1 MLVDGFPTDITTID
15 LSTSLAESGPISLVM
30 ITLKEGEDMRSPMF
44 GTLSNNFITS
54 IPAQY
59 APQFV
64 KVFHSQLT
72 ESVALSLASV
82 VLSNFSYSSLTNE
95 EPFKIHSSFMGLVK
109 SSIRNETFSQHFS
122 DLSDAD
128 TSNASSLE
136 FIHYT
141 NILYN
146 KHITSA
152 VAFRAN
158 KGFHMYSL
166 L

>member
-59 APQFV
+59 ALQFV

-72 ESVALSLASV
+72 RKSCP
-82 VLSNFSYSSLTNE
+82 
-95 EPFKIHSSFMGLVK
+95 EPGVS
-109 SSIRNETFSQHFS
+109 R
-122 DLSDAD
+122 
-128 TSNASSLE
+128 
-136 FIHYT
+136 
-141 NILYN
+141 
-146 KHITSA
+146 A
-152 VAFRAN
+152 V
-158 KGFHMYSL
+158 
-166 L
+166 